1 MIVPRNGATGG
12 EKVGGGSVRGTR
24 ACLRA
29 APLLCCPVALHAA
42 RLPCCP
48 AALLPCCP
56 AAAHAG
62 MLPCS
67 QAAVLMRRVVSPDKG
82 AAVLPR
88 CPATALSCC
97 PDARSATALQCC
109 NPAALPCCPA
119 AALPCCP
126 IACTGDTAIG
136 RISSCSAGPLPAL
149 LLCCRPAML
158 IELPC
163 CPTATLQCC
172 PAARR
177 GEMRPLVASRH
188 DSHCSGESRNVK
200 T

>member
-1 MIVPRNGATGG
+1 MIVPGNGATGG
-12 EKVGGGSVRGTR
+12 KKVGGGSVRGTR

-48 AALLPCCP
+48 AALPTCCS
-56 AAAHAG
+56 AVAHAG

-67 QAAVLMRRVVSPDKG
+67 QAAQLMRRIVSPDNG

-88 CPATALSCC
+88 YPATAALSCC

-109 NPAALPCCPA
+109 HPAALPYRPA

-126 IACTGDTAIG
+126 IACPGDTVIG
-136 RISSCSAGPLPAL
+136 RISSCSAVQLPAL

-158 IELPC
+158 IELRSEE
-163 CPTATLQCC
+163 
-172 PAARR
+172 RR
-177 GEMRPLVASRH
+177 VGKECRSRWSPYH
-188 DSHCSGESRNVK
+188 
-200 T
+200 